1 LGPRQKIADFLGRVI
16 CDASENRYQIGF
28 GVEAVELGGLDQ
40 RQDASSAFTALV
52 RRGVM
57 MPGVWAARLLSP
69 IRSIRFLGSLPLLSP
84 IKCMAALV
92 I

>member
-1 LGPRQKIADFLGRVI
+1 MADPVDWVIGNTGQHGP
-16 CDASENRYQIGF
+16 QIGF
-28 GVEAVELGGLDQ
+28 GIDAIEFGGLDQ
-40 RQDASSAFTALV
+40 RQDAGGAFAAFV
-52 RRGVM
+52 RRGVI
-57 MPGVWAARLLSP
+57 MPGVWAVRLLSP